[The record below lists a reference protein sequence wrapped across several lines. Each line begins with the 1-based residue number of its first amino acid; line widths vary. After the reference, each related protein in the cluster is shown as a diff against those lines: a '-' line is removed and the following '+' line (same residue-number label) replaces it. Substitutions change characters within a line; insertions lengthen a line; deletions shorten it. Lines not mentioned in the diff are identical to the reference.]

1 MDLMKIIVFTLHN
14 VLQHTPWTHIALY
27 LTFINVMTFWMYRLD
42 KQAAIE
48 KKWRIPEQT
57 LHFAMIIG
65 GTIGAIIAQQRFR
78 HKTKK
83 TSFQIVFRGL
93 LLLQLVVIAALIF
106 KDKIF

>member
-1 MDLMKIIVFTLHN
+1 
-14 VLQHTPWTHIALY
+14 
-27 LTFINVMTFWMYRLD
+27 
-42 KQAAIE
+42 
-48 KKWRIPEQT
+48 
-57 LHFAMIIG
+57 MIIG
-65 GTIGAIIAQQRFR
+65 GSIGAIIAQQRFR

>member
-1 MDLMKIIVFTLHN
+1 MDLIKSVVFTLHSL
-14 VLQHTPWTHIALY
+14 LQHTPWTHIALY
-27 LTFINVMTFWMYRLD
+27 LMFINVVTFWMYRLD

-48 KKWRIPEQT
+48 KNWRIPEQT
-57 LHFAMIIG
+57 LHFAMMIG
-65 GTIGAIIAQQRFR
+65 GTLGAIIAQQRFR

-83 TSFQIVFRGL
+83 TSFQIVFRSL